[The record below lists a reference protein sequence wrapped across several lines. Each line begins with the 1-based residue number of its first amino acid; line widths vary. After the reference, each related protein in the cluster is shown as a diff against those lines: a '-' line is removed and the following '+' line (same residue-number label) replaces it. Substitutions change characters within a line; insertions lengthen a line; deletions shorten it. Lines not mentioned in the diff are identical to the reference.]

1 MIVKVVE
8 LMRKSEEK
16 EVLITSMEKEVN
28 DILELIA
35 SRSSVPGDTRS
46 EVIEVEPLSV
56 DCTYFRKPESS
67 HEDVDEEKDLHGD
80 EDQPNEEVNMFP
92 KMNRE
97 PRKRFKTVVLK
108 TPWTTYSKEAKKPKN

>member
-1 MIVKVVE
+1 MTVKVVE
-8 LMRKSEEK
+8 LMRKYEEH

-35 SRSSVPGDTRS
+35 SRNSVPDYTWS
-46 EVIEVEPLSV
+46 EVVEVEPLSV
-56 DCTYFRKPESS
+56 DCTYFKKLKSS

-92 KMNRE
+92 KMNHE
-97 PRKRFKTVVLK
+97 PRKRFKTAIL
-108 TPWTTYSKEAKKPKN
+108 S